1 MDDDNSIA
9 WFLAG
14 AAIGA
19 AAGILFAPK
28 TGRDTRALVS
38 RTTHDSREALEKSGQ
53 ELMDKGKEL
62 YDRGRKIAEEASEL
76 FDRGRKLVQGE
87 SQG

>member
-19 AAGILFAPK
+19 AAGLLFAPK
-28 TGRDTRALVS
+28 AGRDTRELVS
-38 RTTHDSREALEKSGQ
+38 KTTHESRDAMERSGR

-62 YDRGRKIAEEASEL
+62 YDRGKKIAEDASDL
-76 FDRGRKLVQGE
+76 FERGRKLVQG
-87 SQG
+87 